1 MRRADQR
8 VAQVRRQRGEQRRL
22 PRDHAIR
29 FADDGGLPWSL
40 LMELSHGSGAGAQG
54 LTLVRATAPVTGYP
68 VADPERRPAP
78 MPAVRLTAA
87 LLLLAAARAVA
98 AEPAAFAPMR
108 RLADGA
114 AAPADGAAAPW
125 LALAAVAMIAT
136 LCAAHWSIFRR
147 K

>member
-1 MRRADQR
+1 
-8 VAQVRRQRGEQRRL
+8 
-22 PRDHAIR
+22 
-29 FADDGGLPWSL
+29 
-40 LMELSHGSGAGAQG
+40 
-54 LTLVRATAPVTGYP
+54 
-68 VADPERRPAP
+68 

-98 AEPAAFAPMR
+98 AEHAAFAPMR

>member
-1 MRRADQR
+1 
-8 VAQVRRQRGEQRRL
+8 
-22 PRDHAIR
+22 
-29 FADDGGLPWSL
+29 
-40 LMELSHGSGAGAQG
+40 
-54 LTLVRATAPVTGYP
+54 
-68 VADPERRPAP
+68 

-108 RLADGA
+108 RL
-114 AAPADGAAAPW
+114 PDGAAAPW